1 MDEEAVRERAER
13 YVRNLKGIIPSLE
26 PIKPI
31 ELAKQYLSDSE
42 YYLAKGDY
50 VSSIVCSS
58 YAEGIIDGLRENGT
72 VSASWKTDLLQ
83 EKSVVAAGT
92 WDIIHPGHIKL
103 LEFAASLGD
112 LTVIVSRD
120 KNATKAKGHTPML
133 PEQQRLA
140 VVSALKPVKKAI
152 LGSLD
157 GDPVRTVA
165 DLKPDF
171 FVLGPDQPYDER
183 ELEQKLKSYGCNTK
197 VIRFNQRFTSP
208 GLITS
213 TSKIVE
219 AIRARN
225 DSEIVS

>member
-1 MDEEAVRERAER
+1 MEEEAIRERAER
-13 YVRNLKGIIPSLE
+13 YIRNLKGIVPGLE

-50 VSSIVCSS
+50 ISSIVCSS

-83 EKSVVAAGT
+83 QKSVAVAGT

-120 KNATKAKGHTPML
+120 KNATKAKGHAPML
-133 PEQQRLA
+133 PEKQRLT

-157 GDPVRTVA
+157 GDPVKTVA
-165 DLKPDF
+165 DLKPDL

-183 ELEQKLKSYGCNTK
+183 ELEQRLRSYGCNTK
-197 VIRFNQRFTSP
+197 VVRFKERFTSP

-219 AIRARN
+219 MIRIRN
-225 DSEIVS
+225 DSGTV

>member
-1 MDEEAVRERAER
+1 MDEEAIRDRAEK
-13 YVRNLKGIIPSLE
+13 YIRNLKGIIFTLQ

-50 VSSIVCSS
+50 ISSIVCSS

-72 VSASWKTDLLQ
+72 VTGSWKTDLLQ
-83 EKSVVAAGT
+83 ERSVVVAGT
-92 WDIIHPGHIKL
+92 WDILHPGHIKL

-120 KNATKAKGHTPML
+120 ANAARAKGHAPIL
-133 PEQQRLA
+133 PEQQRLI

-157 GDPVRTVA
+157 GDPVKTVA
-165 DLKPDF
+165 DLKPDL
-171 FVLGPDQPYDER
+171 FVLGPDQPYDEH
-183 ELEQKLKSYGCNTK
+183 ELELKLRSYGCNTK
-197 VIRFNQRFTSP
+197 VIKFKERFISP

-213 TSKIVE
+213 SSKIVE
-219 AIRARN
+219 NIRMRN
-225 DSEIVS
+225 DQKGTS